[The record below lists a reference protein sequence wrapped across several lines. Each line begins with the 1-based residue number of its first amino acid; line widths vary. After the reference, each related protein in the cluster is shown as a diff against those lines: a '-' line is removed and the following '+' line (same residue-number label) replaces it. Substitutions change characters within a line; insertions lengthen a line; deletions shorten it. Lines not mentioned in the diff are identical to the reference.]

1 MVTDN
6 GYLLTQNIPQQLG
19 HYRLSHVLRRGGFA
33 TVYIAEHLH
42 LHMQVA
48 VKVLHSWG
56 EWDHNA
62 RCLLAEA
69 RLHASLRHPHIVRVL
84 DFGLQGHIP
93 FLVMDYAS
101 QGTLQEY
108 FPQGVS
114 FPLTT
119 ILPFVTQI
127 ASALQYIHQRN
138 LIHCDIKPQNILLGP
153 GNQVWLSDFG
163 IALTAQQ
170 WDQQYVQVPMG
181 TAAYVAPEQINGKP
195 LPASDQYA
203 LAVLTYSWLC
213 GEPPFVGT
221 SLQVCLQHLSAQVP
235 SLRDKVSSVG
245 TAVER
250 VILRALSKEPGERFA
265 RIRDFA
271 AALQQASQIQEKAI
285 YPVSL
290 VHSLLRDGPPHPRVS
305 KV

>member
-6 GYLLTQNIPQQLG
+6 GYLSTQNIPQQLG
-19 HYRLSHVLRRGGFA
+19 HYRLLRVLKRGGFA
-33 TVYIAEHLH
+33 TVYMAEHLH

-48 VKVLHSWG
+48 IKVLHGPG
-56 EWDHNA
+56 EWDQNA

-69 RLHASLRHPHIVRVL
+69 RLHASLRHRHIVRVL

-93 FLVMDYAS
+93 FLVMDYAT
-101 QGTLQEY
+101 QGTLQEH

-127 ASALQYIHQRN
+127 ASALQYVHQRN

-163 IALTAQQ
+163 IALTVQQ
-170 WDQQYVQVPMG
+170 RDQRYVQVPMG

-203 LAVLTYSWLC
+203 LAVLAYGWLC
-213 GEPPFVGT
+213 GQPPFIGT
-221 SLQVCLQHLSAQVP
+221 SLQVCLQHLSAPVP
-235 SLRDKVSSVG
+235 RLRDKELSVG
-245 TAVER
+245 TAVES

-271 AALQQASQIQEKAI
+271 AALQQASQIQEKAT

-290 VHSLLRDGPPHPRVS
+290 VRSLLRDVPQHPRVS
-305 KV
+305 RI